1 MPGANGQYTRQT
13 VQERRPQQPKRE
25 NGAAQNAAA
34 APQPPK
40 RENGAAQNAAAAPQ
54 PPKRE
59 CAAQPA
65 PTKRKE
71 PSQSASACRPKQD
84 VGRREQPAGI
94 DSGDLLLVALLL
106 LLLSEGSA
114 EASPLIMT
122 LALALIL

>member
-40 RENGAAQNAAAAPQ
+40 RE
-54 PPKRE
+54 
-59 CAAQPA
+59 CTAQPA

-71 PSQSASACRPKQD
+71 PSQSAPACRPKQD